1 VKVLHHR
8 DRIEATGGVVLAVGF
23 EKLDRMV
30 RGLDWPW
37 PILLDRDHA
46 AYERCGLGRAP
57 VTELLKPSGWMR
69 GYIREVREGNVR
81 GAVLSRPGRD
91 MLQLGG
97 DFVIDADGIVALAHP
112 SAEIDD
118 RAPVG
123 ALVKALSDAAGV
135 SR

>member
-8 DRIEATGGVVLAVGF
+8 ERIDAAGGVVLAVGF

-30 RGLDWPW
+30 RGVDWPW
-37 PILLDRDHA
+37 PILLDRDHT
-46 AYERCGLGRAP
+46 AYERFGLGRAP
-57 VTELLKPSGWMR
+57 LTELLKPSGWMR
-69 GYIREVREGNVR
+69 GYVREVREGNVR

-118 RAPVG
+118 REPVG
-123 ALVKALSDAAGV
+123 ALVRALEKAAV
-135 SR
+135 KR

>member
-8 DRIEATGGVVLAVGF
+8 DRIEAAGGVVLTVGF

-37 PILLDRDHA
+37 PILLDRDHS
-46 AYERCGLGRAP
+46 AYERFGLGRAP
-57 VTELLKPSGWMR
+57 VTELLKPTGWMR
-69 GYIREVREGNVR
+69 GYLREVRAGNVR
-81 GAVLSRPGRD
+81 GAMLSRPGRD

-97 DFVIDADGIVALAHP
+97 DFVIDADGIVALAHA
-112 SAEIDD
+112 SSEIDD

-123 ALVKALSDAAGV
+123 ALVRALENAAV
-135 SR
+135 KR

>member
-8 DRIEATGGVVLAVGF
+8 ERIEAAGGMVLAVGF

-37 PILLDRDHA
+37 PILLDRDHS
-46 AYERCGLGRAP
+46 AYERFGLGRAP

-69 GYIREVREGNVR
+69 GYVRELRAGNVR
-81 GAVLSRPGRD
+81 GAVLSRPGHD

-97 DFVIDADGIVALAHP
+97 DFVIDAGGIVAIAHP

-123 ALVKALSDAAGV
+123 ALVRALEGAAV
-135 SR
+135 KR

>member
-8 DRIEATGGVVLAVGF
+8 DRIEAAGGVVLAVGF

-37 PILLDRDHA
+37 PILLDGDHS
-46 AYERCGLGRAP
+46 AYERFGLGRAP
-57 VTELLKPSGWMR
+57 LTELLKPTGWMR
-69 GYIREVREGNVR
+69 GYVRELRAGNVR
-81 GAVLSRPGRD
+81 GAVLSRPGND

-97 DFVIDADGIVALAHP
+97 DFVIDADGMVVLAHP

-123 ALVKALSDAAGV
+123 ALVRALEGAAV
-135 SR
+135 KR